1 MGTHATL
8 ERSKAHLFQKIDF
21 VNILVIFNTFIWEK
35 KRFHS
40 EKHLYCEEK
49 EHFSNFP
56 LVGLNL

>member
-35 KRFHS
+35 KKDFTLKNTFIVKKRNIFQIFR
-40 EKHLYCEEK
+40 L
-49 EHFSNFP
+49 
-56 LVGLNL
+56 